1 MSDQKI
7 NPPATPDFSAF
18 GLAGM
23 GEIE

>member
-1 MSDQKI
+1 MHDLKI
-7 NPPATPDFSAF
+7 NPPTTPDLSAF